1 MKLLIALPLAVL
13 AAAGC
18 GPRREPAPPAP
29 PPVKEAGPPPP
40 ARIVL
45 VEKPLAFQ
53 DQTEPVQ
60 TRIDFE
66 FDLPRPP
73 RRARLVMRYSGVPG
87 ALSEDYKMGRFR
99 DRVELNDRF
108 LLDLNTHSESADR
121 VTEYTHWISVL
132 MLKKHNKLSFISGTD
147 ENREDTPRIHPWELR
162 AARLE
167 FDW

>member
-1 MKLLIALPLAVL
+1 MKIAIASSILLLF
-13 AAAGC
+13 AAGC
-18 GPRREPAPPAP
+18 GPKREPAPPPSA
-29 PPVKEAGPPPP
+29 PVKEAGPPPP

-45 VEKPLAFQ
+45 VEKPVAFQ
-53 DQTEPVQ
+53 DQTEPLN
-60 TRIDFE
+60 TRLDVE

-73 RRARLVMRYSGVPG
+73 RRARLVMRFTGVPG

-108 LLDLNTHSESADR
+108 LLDLNTHSESAER

-162 AARLE
+162 HARLE